1 MTTEKKSTPI
11 FQNLTA
17 LAERGTTLTYN
28 ILLVD
33 KELCVQITK
42 ASGGSE
48 CDKHIYPI
56 FVEPEND
63 VNCYKKDSFENYRS
77 TKAPQPAFL
86 SSIRKSIKQKLN
98 NASQP

>member
-1 MTTEKKSTPI
+1 MTTELPVKKLTPI

-17 LAERGTTLTYN
+17 LAEQGSTLTYD
-28 ILLVD
+28 ILLID
-33 KELCVQITK
+33 KELCVQITN

-63 VNCYKKDSFENYRS
+63 VNCYKKDSFENYKS
-77 TKAPQPAFL
+77 TKKPQSAFL
-86 SSIRKSIKQKLN
+86 RAIRQSIKQKLN
-98 NASQP
+98 Q